1 VGPFYLKLY
10 AAGAGRFKGR
20 SIAPCGPVEDGRA
33 PRPLSYLR
41 IRMTQPSRK
50 MQEIIGNWRVIW
62 KEPLLLV
69 FIIAIFY
76 FLLVFVA
83 FPLYMVFKAS
93 LIVNKQ
99 FDLSNY
105 LAIFA
110 KRYYFQPL
118 INSMVLGILAATAGT
133 VLGFV
138 FAYAITRTPL
148 PFKRFFRMTA
158 TFPIISPPFI
168 VSLAAILLFGRAG
181 SLTPVLSRIIGEY
194 SIYGLGGLVLV
205 ETIAYGPIAFLV
217 LYGVLQAID
226 PALEEAAMD
235 LGASRARV
243 FVTVTLPLA
252 IPGIAS
258 AWLLVFIESMADFGN
273 PMVLSGNFRVLSVQA
288 FLQITGMYDISRG
301 ATLAILLLIPTVTA
315 FFLQKY
321 WVARKSYVTVT
332 GQPTGATIKRLEWY
346 IKLPTYAAC
355 CLFTGIVFLFY
366 GMVIWGSF
374 QKLWGVDATLTLHN
388 YIQMFEVG
396 KDYIIDSLS
405 LSTLA
410 TPITGILGMFIAFL
424 VIRKKFMGRGVM
436 EFVSMLTF
444 AVPGTV
450 VGIGYILAFNQRS
463 ALFPFVLTGTA
474 WIITTLLIFRN
485 MPVGIRSG
493 IAALQQIDP
502 SIEEASTD
510 LGADSNRT
518 FRKITLPM
526 IAPAFFSGLAFS
538 FVKAMTAI
546 SAIIFVVS
554 GKWNLITVAIL
565 GFVDNSQYAQAAAM
579 SLLLIVIVLIALSVI
594 QLLVGRI
601 GKGAR
606 TVSIVN

>member
-1 VGPFYLKLY
+1 MRL
-10 AAGAGRFKGR
+10 
-20 SIAPCGPVEDGRA
+20 
-33 PRPLSYLR
+33 
-41 IRMTQPSRK
+41 
-50 MQEIIGNWRVIW
+50 IW

-69 FIIAIFY
+69 SIIAIFY
-76 FLLVFVA
+76 FLMIFVL
-83 FPLYMVFKAS
+83 FPLFMVFKTS
-93 LIVNKQ
+93 LIVDKQ

-105 LAIFA
+105 LAIFS
-110 KRYYFQPL
+110 KKYYFQPF
-118 INSMVLGILAATAGT
+118 INSMILGVLAATAGT
-133 VLGFV
+133 ILGFV
-138 FAYAITRTPL
+138 FAYAITRTPI

-158 TFPIISPPFI
+158 TFPIISPPFVI
-168 VSLAAILLFGRAG
+168 ALAAILLFGRAG
-181 SLTPVLSRIIGEY
+181 SLTPFISRIIGEY

-243 FVTVTLPLA
+243 FATVTLPLA
-252 IPGIAS
+252 VPGIAS

-288 FLQITGMYDISRG
+288 FLQITGMYDLSRG
-301 ATLAILLLIPTVTA
+301 STLAILLLVPTITA
-315 FFLQKY
+315 FFIQKY

-355 CLFTGIVFLFY
+355 ILFTGIVFLFY
-366 GMVIWGSF
+366 GMLIWGSF
-374 QKLWGVDATLTLHN
+374 QTLWGVDATLTLHN
-388 YIQMFEVG
+388 YVEMFQVG
-396 KDYIIDSLS
+396 KDYIIDSLA

-424 VIRKKFMGRGVM
+424 VIRKKFIGRATM

-510 LGADSNRT
+510 LGASSNKT

-554 GKWNLITVAIL
+554 GRWNLITVAIL

-579 SLLLIVIVLIALSVI
+579 SLLLIVIVLIALSII
-594 QLLVGRI
+594 QILVGRI

-606 TVSIVN
+606 SVSIVN

>member
-1 VGPFYLKLY
+1 
-10 AAGAGRFKGR
+10 
-20 SIAPCGPVEDGRA
+20 
-33 PRPLSYLR
+33 
-41 IRMTQPSRK
+41 
-50 MQEIIGNWRVIW
+50 MQEVIGNWRVIW

-83 FPLYMVFKAS
+83 FPLYMVFKTS

-105 LAIFA
+105 LAIFS
-110 KRYYFQPL
+110 KRYYFQPF
-118 INSMVLGILAATAGT
+118 INSMILGILAATAGT
-133 VLGFV
+133 ILGFV

-158 TFPIISPPFI
+158 TFPIISPPF
-168 VSLAAILLFGRAG
+168 VVALAAILLFGRAG
-181 SLTPVLSRIIGEY
+181 SLTPILSRIIGEY

-235 LGASRARV
+235 LGASRAKV

-273 PMVLSGNFRVLSVQA
+273 PMILSGNFRVLSVQA

-301 ATLAILLLIPTVTA
+301 STLAILLLIPTFTA

-355 CLFTGIVFLFY
+355 FLFTGIVFLFY

-374 QKLWGVDATLTLHN
+374 QKLWGVDSTLTLKN
-388 YIQMFEVG
+388 YIEMFQVG
-396 KDYIIDSLS
+396 KDYIIDSLA

-410 TPITGILGMFIAFL
+410 TPITGILGIFIAFL

-450 VGIGYILAFNQRS
+450 VGIGYILAFNQSS

-502 SIEEASTD
+502 SIEEASAD
-510 LGADSNRT
+510 LGADSNKT

-579 SLLLIVIVLIALSVI
+579 SLLLIVIVLIALSII

-606 TVSIVN
+606 TISIVN

>member
-1 VGPFYLKLY
+1 MKE
-10 AAGAGRFKGR
+10 AN
-20 SIAPCGPVEDGRA
+20 
-33 PRPLSYLR
+33 
-41 IRMTQPSRK
+41 RK
-50 MQEIIGNWRVIW
+50 RQEIIGNLRLIW

-69 FIIAIFY
+69 FIVAIFY
-76 FLLVFVA
+76 FLLIFVL
-83 FPLYMVFKAS
+83 FPLFMVFKAS

-105 LAIFA
+105 LAIFS
-110 KRYYFQPL
+110 KRYYFQPF
-118 INSMVLGILAATAGT
+118 INSMILGVLAATAGT
-133 VLGFV
+133 SLGFV
-138 FAYAITRTPL
+138 FAYAITRTSI

-158 TFPIISPPFI
+158 TLPIISPPF
-168 VSLAAILLFGRAG
+168 VVALAAILLFGRAG
-181 SLTPVLSRIIGEY
+181 SLTPILSRIIGEY

-243 FVTVTLPLA
+243 FATVTLPLA
-252 IPGIAS
+252 VPGIAS

-273 PMVLSGNFRVLSVQA
+273 PMILSGNFRVLSVQA

-301 ATLAILLLIPTVTA
+301 STLAILLLVPTVTA
-315 FFLQKY
+315 FFIQKY

-332 GQPTGATIKRLEWY
+332 GQPTGATIQRLEWY
-346 IKLPTYAAC
+346 IKLPTYVAC
-355 CLFTGIVFLFY
+355 FFFTGVVFLFY

-388 YIQMFEVG
+388 YVEMFQVG

-424 VIRKKFMGRGVM
+424 VIRKKFIGRTTM

-450 VGIGYILAFNQRS
+450 VGIGYILAFNQKT

-510 LGADSNRT
+510 LGADSNKT

-579 SLLLIVIVLIALSVI
+579 SLLLIVIVLIALSII

-606 TVSIVN
+606 TVSIVD

>member
-1 VGPFYLKLY
+1 
-10 AAGAGRFKGR
+10 
-20 SIAPCGPVEDGRA
+20 
-33 PRPLSYLR
+33 
-41 IRMTQPSRK
+41 MTEPNRK
-50 MQEIIGNWRVIW
+50 RQEIIGNLRLIW

-76 FLLVFVA
+76 FLFIFVL
-83 FPLYMVFKAS
+83 FPLYMVFKTS
-93 LIVNKQ
+93 LIVDKQ

-105 LAIFA
+105 LAIFS
-110 KRYYFQPL
+110 KRYYFQPF
-118 INSMVLGILAATAGT
+118 INSIILGVLAATAGT
-133 VLGFV
+133 ILGYV

-158 TFPIISPPFI
+158 TFPIISPPFVI
-168 VSLAAILLFGRAG
+168 ALAAILLFGRAG
-181 SLTPVLSRIIGEY
+181 SLTPFLSQVIGEY

-226 PALEEAAMD
+226 PALEEASMD
-235 LGASRARV
+235 LGASRVRV
-243 FVTVTLPLA
+243 FATVTLPLS

-273 PMVLSGNFRVLSVQA
+273 PMILSGNFRVLSVQA
-288 FLQITGMYDISRG
+288 FLQITGMYDLSRG
-301 ATLAILLLIPTVTA
+301 STLAILLLVPTVTA
-315 FFLQKY
+315 FFIQKY

-332 GQPTGATIKRLEWY
+332 GQPTAATIKRLEWY

-355 CLFTGIVFLFY
+355 FFFTGIVFLFY

-388 YIQMFEVG
+388 YVEMFQVG
-396 KDYIIDSLS
+396 KGYIIDSLKV
-405 LSTLA
+405 STWA

-424 VIRKKFMGRGVM
+424 VIRKKFIGRATM

-474 WIITTLLIFRN
+474 WIIVTLLIFRN
-485 MPVGIRSG
+485 MPVGIRAG

-510 LGADSNRT
+510 LGADSSKT

-554 GKWNLITVAIL
+554 GDWNLITVAIL

-579 SLLLIVIVLIALSVI
+579 SLLLIVIVLIALSII

-606 TVSIVN
+606 TISIVN

>member
-1 VGPFYLKLY
+1 M
-10 AAGAGRFKGR
+10 R
-20 SIAPCGPVEDGRA
+20 
-33 PRPLSYLR
+33 
-41 IRMTQPSRK
+41 QPSRK
-50 MQEIIGNWRVIW
+50 IQEIIGNWRIIW

-76 FLLVFVA
+76 FLLIFVA
-83 FPLYMVFKAS
+83 FPLYMVFKTS
-93 LIVNKQ
+93 LIVHKQ

-105 LAIFA
+105 LAIFS
-110 KRYYFQPL
+110 KRYYFQPF
-118 INSMVLGILAATAGT
+118 INSMILGMLAATAGT
-133 VLGFV
+133 ILGFV

-168 VSLAAILLFGRAG
+168 VALAAILLFGRAG
-181 SLTPVLSRIIGEY
+181 SLTPILRRIIGEY

-243 FVTVTLPLA
+243 FTTVTLPLA

-288 FLQITGMYDISRG
+288 FLQITGMYDLSRG
-301 ATLAILLLIPTVTA
+301 STLAILLLIPTVTA

-321 WVARKSYVTVT
+321 WVARKSYVTIT
-332 GQPTGATIKRLEWY
+332 GQPTAATIKRLEWY
-346 IKLPTYAAC
+346 IKLPTYAGC
-355 CLFTGIVFLFY
+355 FLFTGIVFLFY

-374 QKLWGVDATLTLHN
+374 QKLWGVDSTLTFHN
-388 YIQMFEVG
+388 YIEMFEVG

-450 VGIGYILAFNQRS
+450 VGIGYILAFNQSS

-502 SIEEASTD
+502 SIEEASAD

>member
-1 VGPFYLKLY
+1 MSL
-10 AAGAGRFKGR
+10 
-20 SIAPCGPVEDGRA
+20 
-33 PRPLSYLR
+33 
-41 IRMTQPSRK
+41 PSRK
-50 MQEIIGNWRVIW
+50 MQEVIGNWRVIW

-76 FLLVFVA
+76 FLLVFVV
-83 FPLYMVFKAS
+83 FPLYMVFKTS

-105 LAIFA
+105 LAIFS
-110 KRYYFQPL
+110 KRYYFQPF
-118 INSMVLGILAATAGT
+118 INSMILGILAATAGT
-133 VLGFV
+133 ILGFV

-158 TFPIISPPFI
+158 TFPIISPPF
-168 VSLAAILLFGRAG
+168 VVALAAILLFGRAG
-181 SLTPVLSRIIGEY
+181 SLTPILSRIIGEY

-235 LGASRARV
+235 LGASRAKV
-243 FVTVTLPLA
+243 FATVTLPLA

-273 PMVLSGNFRVLSVQA
+273 PMILSGNFRVLSVQA

-301 ATLAILLLIPTVTA
+301 STLAILLLIPTFTA

-355 CLFTGIVFLFY
+355 FLFTGIVFLFY

-374 QKLWGVDATLTLHN
+374 QKLWGVDSTLTLNN
-388 YIQMFEVG
+388 YIEMFQVG
-396 KDYIIDSLS
+396 KDYIIDSLA

-410 TPITGILGMFIAFL
+410 TPITGILGIFIAFL
-424 VIRKKFMGRGVM
+424 VIRKKFMGRGAM

-450 VGIGYILAFNQRS
+450 VGIGYILAFNQSS

-502 SIEEASTD
+502 SIEEASAD
-510 LGADSNRT
+510 LGADSNKT

-579 SLLLIVIVLIALSVI
+579 SLLLIVIVLIALSII

-606 TVSIVN
+606 TISIVN

>member
-1 VGPFYLKLY
+1 MIKP
-10 AAGAGRFKGR
+10 GRKR
-20 SIAPCGPVEDGRA
+20 
-33 PRPLSYLR
+33 
-41 IRMTQPSRK
+41 
-50 MQEIIGNWRVIW
+50 QEIIGNVRLIC

-69 FIIAIFY
+69 SILAIFY
-76 FLLVFVA
+76 FLLIFVVS
-83 FPLYMVFKAS
+83 PIYMVFKTS
-93 LIVNKQ
+93 LIVDKQ
-99 FDLSNY
+99 FDVSNY
-105 LAIFA
+105 LAVFS
-110 KRYYFQPL
+110 KRYYFQPFL
-118 INSMVLGILAATAGT
+118 NSMLLGICTASTGT
-133 VLGFV
+133 LLGFA
-138 FAYAITRTPL
+138 FAYAITRTPM
-148 PFKRFFRMTA
+148 PFKRFFRQMA
-158 TFPIISPPFI
+158 TFPIISPPF
-168 VSLAAILLFGRAG
+168 VVALAAILLFGRSG
-181 SLTPVLSRIIGEY
+181 SLTPIVKRIIGEY

-217 LYGVLQAID
+217 LHGVLQAID

-243 FVTVTLPLA
+243 FSTVTVPLA

-273 PMVLSGNFRVLSVQA
+273 PMIISGDFRVLSVQA

-301 ATLAILLLIPTVTA
+301 STLAILLLMPTVTA

-321 WVARKSYVTVT
+321 WVSRKSYVTVT
-332 GQPTGATIKRLEWY
+332 GRPTGATIKGLEWY
-346 IKLPTYAAC
+346 IKLPAYTT
-355 CLFTGIVFLFY
+355 CLLFAGIIFLFY
-366 GMVIWGSF
+366 GMVIYGSF
-374 QKLWGVDATLTLHN
+374 QRLWGVDATLTFKN
-388 YIQMFEVG
+388 YIEMFQVG
-396 KDYIIDSLS
+396 KDYIFDSLT

-410 TPITGILGMFIAFL
+410 TPLTGILGIFIAFL
-424 VIRKKFMGRGVM
+424 VIRKKFIGRGLM

-450 VGIGYILAFNQRS
+450 VGIGYILAFNQRT

-510 LGADSNRT
+510 LGADSNKT

-579 SLLLIVIVLIALSVI
+579 SLLLISIVLVALGVI
-594 QLLVGRI
+594 QALVNRI

-606 TVSIVN
+606 AISIVG

>member
-1 VGPFYLKLY
+1 MRDSMRKR
-10 AAGAGRFKGR
+10 GRR
-20 SIAPCGPVEDGRA
+20 SR
-33 PRPLSYLR
+33 
-41 IRMTQPSRK
+41 
-50 MQEIIGNWRVIW
+50 EIIGNLRLIC

-69 FIIAIFY
+69 SILAIFY
-76 FLLVFVA
+76 FLLIFVA
-83 FPLYMVFKAS
+83 SPIYMVIKTS
-93 LIVNKQ
+93 LIIDKQ

-105 LAIFA
+105 LAIFS
-110 KRYYFQPL
+110 KRYYFQPFL
-118 INSMVLGILAATAGT
+118 NSMILGICTASTGT
-133 VLGFV
+133 LLGFV
-138 FAYAITRTPL
+138 FAYAITRTPI
-148 PFKRFFRMTA
+148 PFKRLFRLTA
-158 TFPIISPPFI
+158 TFPIISPPF
-168 VSLAAILLFGRAG
+168 VVALAAILLFGRSG
-181 SLTPVLSRIIGEY
+181 SLTPILRKIIGEY
-194 SIYGLGGLVLV
+194 SI
-205 ETIAYGPIAFLV
+205 FLV
-217 LYGVLQAID
+217 LYGILQAID

-235 LGASRARV
+235 LGASRAKV
-243 FVTVTLPLA
+243 FSTVTLPLA

-273 PMVLSGNFRVLSVQA
+273 PMIISGDFRVLSVQA

-301 ATLAILLLIPTVTA
+301 STLAILLLTPTVTA

-321 WVARKSYVTVT
+321 WVSRKSYVTVT
-332 GQPTGATIKRLEWY
+332 GRPTAAAIRGLEWY
-346 IKLPTYAAC
+346 IKLPAYAI
-355 CLFTGIVFLFY
+355 CLLFAGIIFLFY
-366 GMVIWGSF
+366 GMVIYGSF
-374 QKLWGVDATLTLHN
+374 QKLWGVDATLTLNN
-388 YIQMFEVG
+388 YVEMFQVG
-396 KDYIIDSLS
+396 KDYIFDSLS

-424 VIRKKFMGRGVM
+424 VIRKKFIGRGLM

-450 VGIGYILAFNQRS
+450 VGIGYILAFNQKT

-510 LGADSNRT
+510 LGANSNKT

-554 GKWNLITVAIL
+554 GRWNLITVAIL

-579 SLLLIVIVLIALSVI
+579 SLLLIAIVLVALGVI
-594 QLLVGRI
+594 QAMVGRI

-606 TVSIVN
+606 TISIVD

>member
-1 VGPFYLKLY
+1 M
-10 AAGAGRFKGR
+10 R
-20 SIAPCGPVEDGRA
+20 
-33 PRPLSYLR
+33 
-41 IRMTQPSRK
+41 QPSRK
-50 MQEIIGNWRVIW
+50 MQEIIGNWRLIW

-93 LIVNKQ
+93 LIVDKQ

-105 LAIFA
+105 LAIFS
-110 KRYYFQPL
+110 KRYYFQPF
-118 INSMVLGILAATAGT
+118 INSMILGILAATAGT

-181 SLTPVLSRIIGEY
+181 SLTPFLNRMIGEY

-243 FVTVTLPLA
+243 FATVTLPLA
-252 IPGIAS
+252 VPGIAS

-332 GQPTGATIKRLEWY
+332 GQPTAASIKRLEWY
-346 IKLPTYAAC
+346 IKLPTYAGC
-355 CLFTGIVFLFY
+355 FLFTGIVFLFY

-374 QKLWGVDATLTLHN
+374 QKLWGVDATLTFHN
-388 YIQMFEVG
+388 YIEMFEVG

-450 VGIGYILAFNQRS
+450 VGIGYILAFNQSS

-502 SIEEASTD
+502 SIEEASAD

-594 QLLVGRI
+594 QLVVGRI

>member
-1 VGPFYLKLY
+1 M
-10 AAGAGRFKGR
+10 
-20 SIAPCGPVEDGRA
+20 EE
-33 PRPLSYLR
+33 
-41 IRMTQPSRK
+41 TNRK
-50 MQEIIGNWRVIW
+50 RQEIIGNLRLIW

-76 FLLVFVA
+76 FLLIFVL
-83 FPLYMVFKAS
+83 FPLFMVFKTS
-93 LIVNKQ
+93 LIVDKQ

-105 LAIFA
+105 LAIFS
-110 KRYYFQPL
+110 KRYYFQPF
-118 INSMVLGILAATAGT
+118 INSMILGVLAATAGT
-133 VLGFV
+133 ILGFV
-138 FAYAITRTPL
+138 FAYAITRTPI

-158 TFPIISPPFI
+158 TFPIISPPF
-168 VSLAAILLFGRAG
+168 VVALAAILLFGRAG
-181 SLTPVLSRIIGEY
+181 SLTPYLSRIIGEY

-243 FVTVTLPLA
+243 FATVTLPLSV
-252 IPGIAS
+252 PGIAS

-273 PMVLSGNFRVLSVQA
+273 PMILSGNFRVLSVQA

-301 ATLAILLLIPTVTA
+301 STLAILLLVPTVTA
-315 FFLQKY
+315 FFIQKY

-332 GQPTGATIKRLEWY
+332 GQPTSATIQRLEWY

-355 CLFTGIVFLFY
+355 LFFTGIVFLFY

-374 QKLWGVDATLTLHN
+374 QKLWGVDATLTFHN
-388 YIQMFEVG
+388 YVEMFQVG
-396 KDYIIDSLS
+396 KGYIFDSLKV
-405 LSTLA
+405 STWA
-410 TPITGILGMFIAFL
+410 TPITGLLGMFIAFL
-424 VIRKKFMGRGVM
+424 VIRKKFIGRTTM

-450 VGIGYILAFNQRS
+450 VGIGYILAFNQKS

-474 WIITTLLIFRN
+474 WIIVTLLIFRN
-485 MPVGIRSG
+485 MPVGIRAG

-510 LGADSNRT
+510 LGADSNKT

-554 GKWNLITVAIL
+554 GDWNLITVAIL

-579 SLLLIVIVLIALSVI
+579 SLLLIVIVLIALSII

-606 TVSIVN
+606 TISIVN